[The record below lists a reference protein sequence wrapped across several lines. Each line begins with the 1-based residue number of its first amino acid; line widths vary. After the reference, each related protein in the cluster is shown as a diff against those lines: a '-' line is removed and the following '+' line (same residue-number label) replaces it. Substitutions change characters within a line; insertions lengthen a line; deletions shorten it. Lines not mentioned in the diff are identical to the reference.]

1 MPAKV
6 KISGTY
12 RTVPNA
18 DLFLKQNDNYN
29 SPVIGGYVKVG
40 GGYRQFHQ
48 GSDPVTYYFVASAS
62 KAGRGTSWKTSSGQG
77 GADYPQISRYITA
90 YPWYGLVKFTN
101 DTSGVSLSSRM
112 SVRPVVKSAYF
123 NVQRWNDG
131 GFGSGYGNLYVGR
144 YTGSYTATNPN
155 PGYCNFTYYASKNWS
170 GSGSSA
176 GSVNYSDNFLYRG
189 EFVGGDPGSFP
200 GGVAAGGIELGSN
213 RQNLVDHVKDG
224 NALCLS
230 HTTNNG
236 SSTGG
241 LAHYGSATY
250 AEQANYWNFWPAGYT
265 AFGVVNIGPTLIV
278 TLDYV

>member
-1 MPAKV
+1 MAIYGSNGSGWQQVASGDLKASNGSSWATV
-6 KISGTY
+6 KRAY
-12 RTVPNA
+12 RSTGSSWDEV
-18 DLFLKQNDNYN
+18 
-29 SPVIGGYVKVG
+29 YV
-40 GGYRQFHQ
+40 
-48 GSDPVTYYFVASAS
+48 GSDSVTYYFVASAS
-62 KAGRGTSWKTSSGQG
+62 KAGRGTSWKTSSNQG

-144 YTGSYTATNPN
+144 YTGSYTALNPD
-155 PGYCNFTYYASKNWS
+155 PGYCDFTYYAGKNWS

-176 GSVNYSDNFLYRG
+176 GTVDYSDNFLYRG

-200 GGVAAGGIELGSN
+200 YGVAEGGIELGSN

-241 LAHYGSATY
+241 LDHYGPATY
-250 AEQANYWNFWPAGYT
+250 AEQANYWNFLPAGST
-265 AFGVVNIGPTLIV
+265 AFGLNVGPTLIV